1 VRLDIRRKKAIKRGE
16 ETIGS
21 EVKVKV
27 VKNKLAPPFR
37 EAEFEILYG
46 TGVNKLGELVDTAEK
61 LGLMEKSGTWYSY
74 EGTKLGQGRDK
85 VLAHLDEHP
94 ALQAQ
99 LRTALLKQARVA
111 STTPFSPLS
120 SGAPIGGPV
129 MAQA

>member
-37 EAEFEILYG
+37 EADFEILYG
-46 TGVNKLGELVDTAEK
+46 MGVNKLGELVDTAEK

-74 EGTKLGQGRDK
+74 EGIKIGQGRDK

-99 LRTALLKQARVA
+99 LRAALIKQAKAA
-111 STTPFSPLS
+111 SVIPPSVIAS
-120 SGAPIGGPV
+120 ASAPT
-129 MAQA
+129 AQA